1 MFRFAF
7 SEPSIG
13 STTTRSVGERAESAL
28 AELLRDE
35 VEVQP
40 LLLVQ
45 PLQAGDDRILRR
57 CVDLGRLVAADARA
71 EDGLALDPRRHARED
86 APQVLDRGAAE
97 RRATGRSSWLER
109 VEEQAREQLGIEVG
123 ALLRHRLAARRD
135 LEDVFDP
142 SRPHQH
148 GDRRLALVDRANGLA
163 PVGRVRETLVAEPVD
178 ELDVELASAPSTT
191 SSSRRS

>member
-13 STTTRSVGERAESAL
+13 STTTRSVGRVAEGAL

-35 VEVQP
+35 VELQP
-40 LLLVQ
+40 LLLVE
-45 PLQAGDDRILRR
+45 PLQAGDDRFLGRS
-57 CVDLGRLVAADARA
+57 VDLGRLVAADAGA

-97 RRATGRSSWLER
+97 REPLVVRHWLEW
-109 VEEQAREQLGIEVG
+109 VEEQAREQLGKEVR
-123 ALLRHRLAARRD
+123 ALRWHRLAARRD

-142 SRPHQH
+142 GRPHQH
-148 GDRRLALVDRANGLA
+148 APPPPRPRR
-163 PVGRVRETLVAEPVD
+163 PRERPSRQ
-178 ELDVELASAPSTT
+178 SAV
-191 SSSRRS
+191 